1 LRFSFQPPF
10 AASRAW
16 PPFGEGGTKTELKK
30 QMEYIM
36 RKFITAA
43 LLASALPGPALA
55 QEAAPFTGLRVEGL
69 VGYDNLKGN
78 GGGRDGI
85 AYGAAA
91 GYDFQLGTALAG
103 IEGEY
108 LDSDTKGCEGAF
120 VTAGD
125 SICAT
130 GKRDLYVGGRV
141 GFALAPS
148 TLLYAKAGYTNSKVG
163 VNYTDPATPANNFRV
178 SDELDG
184 VRVGAGV
191 EQKLGTNLYAKAEY
205 RYSNYEAGI
214 ERHQVLGGVGFRF

>member
-1 LRFSFQPPF
+1 
-10 AASRAW
+10 
-16 PPFGEGGTKTELKK
+16 
-30 QMEYIM
+30 MN
-36 RKFITAA
+36 KFLVAA
-43 LLASALPGPALA
+43 LTASAFASPALA
-55 QEAAPFTGLRVEGL
+55 QESAPFTGFRVEGL
-69 VGYDNLKGN
+69 AGYDNLKGN

-91 GYDFQLGTALAG
+91 GYDFQLGGVVAG

-125 SICAT
+125 SICAN
-130 GKRDLYVGGRV
+130 GKRDLYVGGRAGV
-141 GFALAPS
+141 AVTPS
-148 TLLYAKAGYTNSKVG
+148 TLLYAKAGYTNAKVG
-163 VNYTDPATPANNFRV
+163 VNYTDPTTPANNFRT

-191 EQKLGTNLYAKAEY
+191 EQKLGANLYAKAEY
-205 RYSNYEAGI
+205 RYSNYESGI